1 MLSKDLCLK
10 ILTIG
15 CQYKKPRGGV
25 AQVMNTY
32 SKYVYSDF
40 RCIPN
45 SGGNNVLVKFL
56 RAVVSYIQTLVL
68 LIFDS
73 RIKVLHIHTASYNSF
88 KRSSYW
94 VSLGRLFNKKIVL
107 HIHGG
112 GFKEYYK
119 TNPQWIKSVLDK
131 SDCLVVLSD
140 TWKKYF
146 DGELGCKNVEIVE
159 NIVPSPEVSKMKKE
173 DNKLHLL
180 FMGLI
185 TEQKGI
191 FDLLEM
197 INEHKE
203 LQDRIFLHVGG
214 NGKVQEFLD
223 MVEKFNL
230 KSCVK
235 FEGFVSG
242 QKKIDLLNIADAYIL
257 PSYIEGVPI
266 SILESMSYSLPI
278 LSTPVGGIPEVVHNG
293 VNGILFTPG
302 NKEEIYNAINTL
314 LNNRNT
320 LKEMGLKSYTMITK
334 HLPEQVESVLRQIY
348 MGLLK
353 DI

>member
-1 MLSKDLCLK
+1 MLSKEICESVV
-10 ILTIG
+10 TIG
-15 CQYKKPRGGV
+15 CPYKQPKGGV

-40 RCIPN
+40 RCVPN
-45 SGGNNVLVKFL
+45 SGGSNAFVKLL

-68 LIFDS
+68 LIFDR

-94 VSLGRLFNKKIVL
+94 VSLGKLFNKKIVL

-112 GFKEYYK
+112 GFREYYK

-146 DGELGCKNVEIVE
+146 DGELECKNVEIVE
-159 NIVPSPEVSKMKKE
+159 NIVPSPEVSKIKKE
-173 DNKLHLL
+173 DDRLHLL

-191 FDLLEM
+191 FELLEM
-197 INEHKE
+197 INDHKE
-203 LQDRIFLHVGG
+203 LQDKIMLHVGG
-214 NGKVQEFLD
+214 NGKVLEFLD
-223 MVEKFNL
+223 MVDKFNL

-235 FEGFVSG
+235 FEGFVLG

-278 LSTPVGGIPEVVHNG
+278 LSTPVGGIPEVVFDG
-293 VNGILFTPG
+293 VNGIMFTPG
-302 NKEEIYNAINTL
+302 NKEEMYSAVKVLSDNSTMKEKMGKESRSMISPHLPKSIEGKLFSIYNNL
-314 LNNRNT
+314 
-320 LKEMGLKSYTMITK
+320 
-334 HLPEQVESVLRQIY
+334 V
-348 MGLLK
+348 
-353 DI
+353 